1 MYKSGKWSSSFECS
15 EDQFYFNS
23 NQSADGFEFKRN
35 LIFPIYMHAR
45 EKQQITSI
53 STCRQFRSDSPVCFV
68 STSNLYWF
76 QFTIQ
81 LDCQTHT
88 WTGDANN
95 ITFNPSMKSFDQYH
109 DSFKSIWLNWMNH
122 GIVLMDSIDGL
133 NVEFNVTTRRSE
145 SIHQS
150 ISQSQSISHG
160 VSCHD
165 MKCSGIGW

>member
-1 MYKSGKWSSSFECS
+1 MHQDIISFARIMYKSGKWSSSFECS

-35 LIFPIYMHAR
+35 LIFPIYIHAR

-53 STCRQFRSDSPVCFV
+53 STCRQFRSDQIRSDQTVLFV

-122 GIVLMDSIDGL
+122 AII
-133 NVEFNVTTRRSE
+133 NP

-150 ISQSQSISHG
+150 ISQSISQSVNQSISQ
-160 VSCHD
+160 
-165 MKCSGIGW
+165 